1 MRAMGQ
7 TLQRVGVH
15 GSDRPALP
23 PRDGADR
30 IPFHPDGR
38 TRFTRGGYLKLVE
51 AGLLEEDA
59 PVELLEGEVVPMSPI
74 RPLHSSVLAKLN
86 MFLAPAVV
94 GRGIC
99 LAGGSI
105 AIGDESMPEPD
116 LVVARHREDHCR
128 LALATAADT
137 HLLVEVSITSLEQD
151 LGRKARIY
159 ARGGA
164 AEYWV
169 AEPERQT
176 LHVHRRADPAEG
188 RWGETTRRKPGEKV
202 APLAFPDA
210 ELDLGWLFG

>member
-1 MRAMGQ
+1 MRAMSQ
-7 TLQRVGVH
+7 TLQRVEVP
-15 GSDRPALP
+15 GSERPTLP

-38 TRFTRGGYLKLVE
+38 TRFTREGYLKLVE

-59 PVELLEGEVVPMSPI
+59 PVELLDGEIVPMSPI
-74 RPLHSSVLAKLN
+74 SPLHSSVLSKLN

-116 LVVARHREDHCR
+116 LIVAKHREDHYK

-137 HLLVEVSITSLEQD
+137 HLLVEVSVTFLKQD
-151 LGRKARIY
+151 LGRKAKIY

-176 LHVHRRADPAEG
+176 LHVHRRADPAEE
-188 RWGETTRRKPGEKV
+188 RWAEITRRKPGEKV
-202 APLAFPDA
+202 APLAFPEA